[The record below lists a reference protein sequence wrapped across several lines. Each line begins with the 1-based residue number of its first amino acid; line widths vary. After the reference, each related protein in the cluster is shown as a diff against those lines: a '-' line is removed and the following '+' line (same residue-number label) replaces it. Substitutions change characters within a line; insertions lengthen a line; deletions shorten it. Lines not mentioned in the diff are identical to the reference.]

1 MGKISSKKSQN
12 TQSIDK
18 EIYFIIS
25 NSSEEKINFSDLKC
39 ISEIHPKIIYEKSV
53 DKGKVSF
60 LFHHVFK
67 LVLKK
72 SENHKYKVQYEI
84 GEILYDIFFE
94 VKNNMFIYEIK
105 LQEYNKLLNNI
116 PIKDIDQ
123 NQITIQNKL
132 DIFLEALEKNNEI
145 NKIEILY
152 KETIDLYKTKKN
164 FSLLIFLFLKLYQRK
179 KELCSLLTDIFK
191 EINAKENTDRDENLA
206 KELETFNQIY
216 SNANNLI
223 KKNKYDPVGF
233 YGIIFCYL
241 SSYDQENFSKIIN
254 NFLGGN
260 THILYEIL
268 ITYYSHFNIKLNQN
282 SEFFNNLVKYAINK
296 LNNFEI
302 FLSILNYI
310 DDIETFLYVINEN
323 KKEIFK
329 EYDEL
334 KNKPIKL
341 SPNLKLIKK
350 EYEEGHH
357 LRQKTEL
364 DNIISIIEK
373 LIEFSKNNSILL
385 IYLNCSFWTYFLK
398 QYNKID
404 LANIDNCYRLR
415 NLFKKYK
422 DLINVLYNNS
432 SHKNELNIKDE
443 INRYNDRDEF
453 ALDLNEKIK
462 KMLEIEKDKFNDSEK
477 LGIIRKYN
485 PYYNSEIEEDKIKY
499 KYMRETDI
507 FNDINFKNLS
517 GAFKLTFHHLNFEEI
532 FKENIIEFINKITSK
547 IIDISTF
554 GNVIEIIDITRL
566 DEDKKIYYYNILK
579 DKYALI
585 IKNEIESLKEEDE
598 LYKAIKILCNFI
610 CFIFDGENNTK
621 FLEEKIIRLNDKLQK
636 LIYFELIKDK
646 KNEKIKNYIFDL
658 YSKKLKEPDKIIELI
673 KILNDEDKNQF
684 LEKLMKVGE
693 FEKNEFY
700 SNYENDKIK
709 LICKLN
715 EQEIINRNNCGEL
728 INIID
733 DIMADLE
740 NNLLTKK

>member
-12 TQSIDK
+12 TQSNDK

-94 VKNNMFIYEIK
+94 VKNKIFIYEIK

-152 KETIDLYKTKKN
+152 KETIDLFKTKKK

-254 NFLGGN
+254 NFLEGN

-364 DNIISIIEK
+364 DSIISIIEK

-432 SHKNELNIKDE
+432 S
-443 INRYNDRDEF
+443 
-453 ALDLNEKIK
+453 
-462 KMLEIEKDKFNDSEK
+462 
-477 LGIIRKYN
+477 
-485 PYYNSEIEEDKIKY
+485 
-499 KYMRETDI
+499 
-507 FNDINFKNLS
+507 
-517 GAFKLTFHHLNFEEI
+517 
-532 FKENIIEFINKITSK
+532 
-547 IIDISTF
+547 
-554 GNVIEIIDITRL
+554 
-566 DEDKKIYYYNILK
+566 
-579 DKYALI
+579 
-585 IKNEIESLKEEDE
+585 
-598 LYKAIKILCNFI
+598 
-610 CFIFDGENNTK
+610 
-621 FLEEKIIRLNDKLQK
+621 Q
-636 LIYFELIKDK
+636 
-646 KNEKIKNYIFDL
+646 
-658 YSKKLKEPDKIIELI
+658 
-673 KILNDEDKNQF
+673 
-684 LEKLMKVGE
+684 
-693 FEKNEFY
+693 
-700 SNYENDKIK
+700 
-709 LICKLN
+709 
-715 EQEIINRNNCGEL
+715 
-728 INIID
+728 
-733 DIMADLE
+733 
-740 NNLLTKK
+740 